1 MDRAAGMTA
10 TAETA
15 KNAETEETAK
25 RKEATDTTETIGT
38 ANPETNGPAKSLY
51 AADGR

>member
-1 MDRAAGMTA
+1 MDRAIGTTT

-15 KNAETEETAK
+15 RNAETEETAK
-25 RKEATDTTETIGT
+25 REETAEATETVGT
-38 ANPETNGPAKSLY
+38 ADPETDGPAKSLC